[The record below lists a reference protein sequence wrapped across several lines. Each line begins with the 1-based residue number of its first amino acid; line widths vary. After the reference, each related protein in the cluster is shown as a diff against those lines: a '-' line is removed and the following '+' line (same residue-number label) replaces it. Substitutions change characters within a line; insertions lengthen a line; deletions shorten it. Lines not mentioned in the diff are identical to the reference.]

1 MQGRI
6 LRAGGRKAARR
17 NRAVADPAPPASAYI
32 EQVACL
38 RPAIVAIDGPAGSGK
53 STIGFAVAEICGFLF
68 FDTGIMYRAV
78 TLAALQRNVPV
89 ASEEGVTLLA
99 ETVDIDLAGAGSA
112 AGDGRQTTVLLDGQD
127 VTWAIRTP
135 EVDKQVSPVAAYAG
149 VRAALTVQQRKIAS
163 RYGRG
168 SEDKP
173 GIVLVGRDTGTVI
186 APEAPVKIFMDAT
199 TEERAHRRHAEL
211 ARRGQVVALEDVLRD
226 IVRRDAIDSERAVA
240 PLRAADDAI
249 IVDTTGLTPQQVVAA
264 VAGAIRNKLEEQG
277 C

>member
-1 MQGRI
+1 
-6 LRAGGRKAARR
+6 
-17 NRAVADPAPPASAYI
+17 VADPAPQTSAPI
-32 EQVACL
+32 EHITCL

-53 STIGFAVAEICGFLF
+53 STIGYAVAGICGFLF

-78 TLAALQRNVPV
+78 TLAALQSNVLV
-89 ASEEGVTLLA
+89 TSEEGVTRLA
-99 ETVDIDLAGAGSA
+99 ETVDIDLSGVDAN

-149 VRAALTVQQRKIAS
+149 VRAALTLQQRKITQ

-168 SEDKP
+168 TADKP
-173 GIVLVGRDTGTVI
+173 GIVLVGRDTGTVV

-199 TEERAHRRHAEL
+199 TEERAHRRYAEL
-211 ARRGQVVALEDVLRD
+211 ERRGQVVAFEDVLRD

-240 PLRAADDAI
+240 PLRAADDAV

-264 VAGAIRNKLEEQG
+264 VVAAIRSKLEEQG